1 MFNFKKQDT
10 NSDAAVA
17 FLQVAKTIDDI
28 PFGITSNKD
37 VLKKLNVQEDTI
49 VLLKTV

>member
-28 PFGITSNKD
+28 PFGITSNED
-37 VLKKLNVQEDTI
+37 VFKELDIKEDTI
-49 VLLKTV
+49 VLLKEV